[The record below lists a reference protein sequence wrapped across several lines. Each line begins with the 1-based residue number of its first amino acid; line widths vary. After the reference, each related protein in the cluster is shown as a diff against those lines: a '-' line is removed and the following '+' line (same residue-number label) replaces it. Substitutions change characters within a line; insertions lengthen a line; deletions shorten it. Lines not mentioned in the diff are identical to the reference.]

1 MQSSRLKRKQLLQAA
16 LLWKN
21 QFLWL
26 RKNQE
31 GADATNMSRFLQI
44 SLTKKA
50 YKCKQVLSKINQL
63 SEKWE
68 WADWIW
74 LKLVCPSTLSSAG
87 LVCKVCL
94 FFANVRGCQK
104 SCPKKLSQWQKLEVL
119 ASFGLLL
126 LLLLYIN
133 YCSSHQTTNGQTIL
147 ILSFWMTIEPST
159 VTQFWNRNN
168 SWLFFPFANP
178 NPKSSL
184 NAVFISEKF
193 LSLAAPHSKSGQNSF
208 AAFLHKFPRI
218 PKSASSRSFY
228 P

>member
-1 MQSSRLKRKQLLQAA
+1 MRVGRLNLIKTCVSFDLIISRSGLQ
-16 LLWKN
+16 
-21 QFLWL
+21 
-26 RKNQE
+26 
-31 GADATNMSRFLQI
+31 
-44 SLTKKA
+44 
-50 YKCKQVLSKINQL
+50 
-63 SEKWE
+63 
-68 WADWIW
+68 
-74 LKLVCPSTLSSAG
+74 G
-87 LVCKVCL
+87 LFV

>member
-1 MQSSRLKRKQLLQAA
+1 MQTSSVKNKSIAWKVRVGRLNLIKTCVSFDLIISRSGLQG
-16 LLWKN
+16 L
-21 QFLWL
+21 F
-26 RKNQE
+26 
-31 GADATNMSRFLQI
+31 
-44 SLTKKA
+44 
-50 YKCKQVLSKINQL
+50 
-63 SEKWE
+63 
-68 WADWIW
+68 
-74 LKLVCPSTLSSAG
+74 VC
-87 LVCKVCL
+87 

-193 LSLAAPHSKSGQNSF
+193 LSSAAPHSKSGQNSF